1 MSRKGGK
8 HIVVVE
14 AYQGHIEFLSDE
26 PEELKSAQG
35 LGLPVEDIAETL
47 DCRITVFC
55 WDEWLR
61 YELSYGS
68 PFTWVPN
75 PVTRP
80 AVPSAFVEIPSVFD
94 SHRVRR
100 IPVPARDP
108 IFMRPF
114 SETGLSPQSHG
125 QIANNDLL
133 FFVSY
138 CLKEELAVF
147 HRADPFHA
155 VILPAWGGVG
165 YLFQL
170 ARATGAEP
178 SVDVPC
184 IVIATDTSAGRQLAN
199 QEGYW
204 TLEATIRR
212 QMEDVSLAL
221 ADGTLAFGPRG
232 ASIGTDRRLPE
243 APPPVFAP
251 RRVPGATID
260 RIAGSAAR
268 EGETRGPAMF
278 FLNEPQQPASGALT
292 LMEAIALL
300 GKRGV
305 RLASPVIC
313 AGPPMIFAPMNPRDF
328 RDYWSSR
335 GFVRE
340 IVREN
345 QWRWERSLPPP
356 GDAFRVRLYPSSFE
370 HLPDIW
376 TELARGSLVLL
387 SPAAAEGLAPGERIP
402 DEVFLKGEPDPEN
415 LADAVSALSECDV
428 HQLDRIRRRLC
439 HQVVAGHRKG
449 EWTKRLEA
457 TAAVLERALYA
468 PPKPQDLSRIA
479 RLLLD
484 RCRPLRDIASDHAC
498 SSAPER
504 RAGTRKNTLS
514 VIVTCYEM
522 GALVKET
529 VESIWASE
537 RIPDELLL
545 IDDGSQSGETL
556 RSIEELEA
564 AAVERRLPL
573 RILHQENRGLSGA
586 RNAGLEAAAGEF
598 VSFMDGDDLIDRRFY
613 RIALDLVGKD
623 PGLDC
628 VAAWALCFRGR
639 DLVGFWNAPQPELP
653 LLFLENGVIVPCLM
667 RTEVL
672 RGLSG
677 YDTGLRYNYEDWELS
692 IRMIASGRP
701 IVTIPMYLMKYRVR
715 SDSLYRSMTPVQN
728 QVMRERIFAR
738 HREAAARFGGEIA
751 MLLENRMMRHMHA
764 GIQEMSGGSSKP
776 TGLVQFRVRDLWH
789 EALRKLRR
797 LSWGKMLEPA
807 AGGKIGP

>member
-1 MSRKGGK
+1 MSLKGRK
-8 HIVVVE
+8 HVAIVE
-14 AYQGHIEFLSDE
+14 AYQGYIEYLSDE
-26 PEELKSAQG
+26 LEELKSAQG

-68 PFTWVPN
+68 PFTWVQN

-80 AVPSAFVEIPSVFD
+80 TAPSAFVEIPSFID

-108 IFMRPF
+108 IFRRPF

-125 QIANNDLL
+125 LIANNDLM
-133 FFVSY
+133 FFLSY

-155 VILPAWGGVG
+155 VILPAWGGLG
-165 YLFQL
+165 YHFQL

-184 IVIATDTSAGRQLAN
+184 IMIATDTSAGRQLVN

-221 ADGTLAFGPRG
+221 ADETLAFGPRG
-232 ASIGTDRRLPE
+232 ASIGTGRRLPE

-268 EGETRGPAMF
+268 EGGTRSPAVF

-292 LMEAIALL
+292 LMDGVALL

-305 RLASPVIC
+305 RLPSPVIS
-313 AGPPMIFAPMNPRDF
+313 AGPSMIFAPMKPRDF

-340 IVREN
+340 IVRQN

-356 GDAFRVRLYPSSFE
+356 GEAFRVRLYPSSFE

-376 TELARGSLVLL
+376 TELARGALVLL

-402 DEVFLKGEPDPEN
+402 DEVLLKGEPDPEN
-415 LADAVSALSECDV
+415 LADAVSALLECDV

-439 HQVVAGHRKG
+439 HQVVAGHRGG
-449 EWTKRLEA
+449 EWAKRLEA
-457 TAAVLERALYA
+457 TAAVLGRALYS

-498 SSAPER
+498 PAVPVR
-504 RAGTRKNTLS
+504 RAGTRENTLS

-522 GALVKET
+522 GILVKET

-545 IDDGSQSGETL
+545 IDDGSQGTETL

-564 AAVERRLPL
+564 VAVERRLPL
-573 RILHQENRGLSGA
+573 RVLHQENRGLSGA

-628 VAAWALCFRGR
+628 VAAWALCFRER
-639 DLVGFWNAPQPELP
+639 ALVGFWNAPQPELP

-667 RTEVL
+667 RAEVL

-677 YDTGLRYNYEDWELS
+677 YDTGLRYNYEDWELA

-701 IVTIPMYLMKYRVR
+701 IVTIPMYLMKYRIR

-728 QVMRERIFAR
+728 QVMRERIFAM
-738 HREAAARFGGEIA
+738 HRETVARFGGEIA
-751 MLLENRMMRHMHA
+751 MLLENRMMRYMHA
-764 GIQEMSGGSSKP
+764 GIQEMAGGSGKP
-776 TGLVQFRVRDLWH
+776 TGLAQFQVRDLLH
-789 EALRKLRR
+789 EAFRKLRR
-797 LSWGKMLEPA
+797 LSAGKMREPA
-807 AGGKIGP
+807 SGGKIGP